1 MAAILED
8 GKLRLSGYVG
18 DYYFEDGFTS
28 SDVVVAL
35 AAIDDDADLVVHL
48 NSPGGIATEGA
59 AIHAL
64 LSARSGQT
72 DIVVEGIAASAAS
85 LIAMAGDTVTMSLGA
100 VMMIHDPSGMTWGTV
115 ADHQK
120 TVEGLEALATA
131 YARVYAAK
139 SGKSADDC
147 RTIMRDERWFT
158 PEQAVEEG
166 FADEVTDTK
175 AEPVAAFDYRL
186 FEHPPKRLTALAV
199 KKNWRLPD
207 ADQRA
212 DMSAANRPNK
222 ETTMTDKTKADDTAA
237 DLAKATADAKN
248 RIKAIMASEEAKG
261 REDLASHFAYDTEM
275 TADAAIAA
283 LGKAPKAAVAAPAKT
298 DAEMHE
304 ERRLNGE
311 GLNAGKP
318 APTAAKVDLVALMK
332 KQLGVKE
339 AV

>member
-18 DYYFEDGFTS
+18 ASYFDDGFTS

-35 AAIDDDADLVVHL
+35 AGVDDDADLTVHI

-64 LSARSGQT
+64 LTARSGQT
-72 DIVVEGIAASAAS
+72 DVVVEGIAASAAS
-85 LIAMAGDTVTMSLGA
+85 LIAMAGNTVTMSLGA
-100 VMMIHDPSGMTWGTV
+100 VMMIHDPAGFTWGTV
-115 ADHQK
+115 ADHEK

-131 YARVYAAK
+131 YARVYATK
-139 SGKSADDC
+139 SGKTADDC
-147 RTIMRDERWFT
+147 RAIMREERWFT

-166 FADEVTDTK
+166 FADEIAATK

-186 FEHPPKRLTALAV
+186 FEHAPKRLTALAA

-212 DMSAANRPNK
+212 AMSAANRPNK
-222 ETTMTDKTKADDTAA
+222 ETPMTDKTKADDTAA

-248 RIKAIMASEEAKG
+248 RIKAIMTSEEAKG

-275 TADAAIAA
+275 TAEAAVAA
-283 LGKAPKAAVAAPAKT
+283 LGKAPKASESAPAKT

-304 ERRLNGE
+304 DRRLNGE
-311 GLNAGKP
+311 GLKGGKP
-318 APTAAKVDLVALMK
+318 APTATKVDLVAIMK